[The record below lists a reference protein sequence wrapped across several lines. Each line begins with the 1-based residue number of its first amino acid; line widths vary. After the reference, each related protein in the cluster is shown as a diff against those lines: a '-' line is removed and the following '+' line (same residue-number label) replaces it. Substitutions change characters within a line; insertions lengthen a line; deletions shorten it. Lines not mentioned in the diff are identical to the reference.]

1 MKTDIP
7 SEARGEQF
15 RLSIQAV
22 EETGFSILERL
33 EKRSSDTMDELQA
46 HIKRIEKFR
55 SFKMASEYASAIR
68 AIEAGVV
75 KLNNHDWS
83 RKLSKVIRDNDK
95 SSSIDLIKM
104 ATSLSEL
111 KGRIQYAL
119 PFEDEGDDSLAT
131 LMASLSAEI
140 KGLSKQMRVTENKD
154 IKRWDALMS
163 HLNRDRW
170 WQVWKWPVWN
180 FRVSFTR
187 RED

>member
-1 MKTDIP
+1 MKVEMRDE
-7 SEARGEQF
+7 SRGEQF
-15 RLSIQAV
+15 RLSMQAV

-68 AIEAGVV
+68 AIEAGVL
-75 KLNNHDWS
+75 KLLEPNT
-83 RKLSKVIRDNDK
+83 L
-95 SSSIDLIKM
+95 
-104 ATSLSEL
+104 
-111 KGRIQYAL
+111 
-119 PFEDEGDDSLAT
+119 EGDVRAIDKTSRSTAT
-131 LMASLSAEI
+131 DVKKLVKRLGKDDGKTVELLEDIQAKLLGI
-140 KGLSKQMRVTENKD
+140 SKQMRVTENKD